1 MHDAPPSNN
10 YVFKVTKLRSS
21 FMHLY
26 DKYKKKKK
34 IETQFLLLQRN
45 PKCWEEKSYHYQIYY
60 CLKLK
65 PFFHEKLFQK
75 EKNKLLLSTCAQQ
88 FSGHLFVNGQQ
99 KSPVAGLI

>member
-1 MHDAPPSNN
+1 MPLPVTITCSKLQI
-10 YVFKVTKLRSS
+10 YKVLSCI
-21 FMHLY
+21 FMINT
-26 DKYKKKKK
+26 KKKKK

>member
-1 MHDAPPSNN
+1 MHDAPPINN
-10 YVFKVTKLRSS
+10 YVFKVTKLQSS

-26 DKYKKKKK
+26 DKYKKKKKK

-45 PKCWEEKSYHYQIYY
+45 PKCWEEKSYYQIYY

>member
-1 MHDAPPSNN
+1 MPLPVTITCSKLQS
-10 YVFKVTKLRSS
+10 YKVLSCI
-21 FMHLY
+21 FMI
-26 DKYKKKKK
+26 KKKKKKK

-75 EKNKLLLSTCAQQ
+75 EKNKLLLSTCDQQ